1 VKRASLWLSGLLLAL
16 LAAAG
21 GAAFVVVRRGVSARD
36 EPTRLEAF
44 LARGM
49 RRLAIPSG
57 LRTRTNPV
65 PATPDALARARAH
78 FADHC
83 ASCHANDGSGET
95 PVGQGLYPKAPDM
108 RKAQTQ
114 GLSDGEIFYVISHG
128 VRFTGMPGWG
138 RGPEQD
144 RDSWALVHFIR
155 HLPRLSAGELAEM
168 KRLNPRSPQEIE
180 EERAEEAFLRGEDPA
195 PPAPEGHRH

>member
-1 VKRASLWLSGLLLAL
+1 MRRGVKIALGVLLLVSL
-16 LAAAG
+16 AG
-21 GAAFVVVRRGVSARD
+21 GAGALLLRRGYSALDRPSAL
-36 EPTRLEAF
+36 EEAVARRL
-44 LARGM
+44 
-49 RRLAIPSG
+49 RRLATPAWA
-57 LRTRTNPV
+57 RAHENPL
-65 PATPDALARARAH
+65 PASAEVLAEARAH

-108 RKAQTQ
+108 RKPQTQ